1 MCDHALIGLSNLGP
15 LYTLH
20 INWCRLL
27 HFTDGAHNGNWA
39 LTCVFVRERSRC
51 VCVRLR
57 VWQLFLRS
65 SGKKREGYMQCCRIF
80 NVRILF
86 FRFWIEVRLLGGPQ
100 NHVPVVCVCERNHI
114 ISVSCFMSFLWNDIS
129 LCGNHVWGHLGN
141 ATGCPLWERFDW
153 G

>member
-1 MCDHALIGLSNLGP
+1 MGSVIWGCF
-15 LYTLH
+15 TLCTS
-20 INWCRLL
+20 IDAD
-27 HFTDGAHNGNWA
+27 FTSLMEHTMVIELRPP

-65 SGKKREGYMQCCRIF
+65 SGKKREGYVQCCRIF

-100 NHVPVVCVCERNHI
+100 NHVPVDCVCERNHI
-114 ISVSCFMSFLWNDIS
+114 ISVSCFMSFLWNNIS
-129 LCGNHVWGHLGN
+129 LCGNPVWGHLGN
-141 ATGCPLWERFDW
+141 ATGCPLWERFW
-153 G
+153 LRLRC